1 MEGNNL
7 AKMVKQQAELI
18 QQLRARIAELEAEIA
33 HLKKNSSTSSKP
45 PSSDIVKPEK
55 PVPENG
61 THEKRKRGAQHGH
74 TRHLRQ
80 PFPPSQVD
88 TFMEI
93 TLENCPLCGGAL
105 EQTGEEPEIHQQVEL
120 VEKPFRVTEYQIPQY
135 WCEHCQTYH
144 SGTLPHEVA
153 KSGLFG
159 ISLIAL
165 IASADA
171 IYHTPR

>member
-33 HLKKNSSTSSKP
+33 QLKKNSSNSSKP

-55 PVPENG
+55 PANENG
-61 THEKRKRGAQHGH
+61 THEKRKRGAQQGH

-88 TFMEI
+88 TFVEI

-105 EQTGEEPEIHQQVEL
+105 EQTVIFGMTLTMTLSVI
-120 VEKPFRVTEYQIPQY
+120 RDIQIS
-135 WCEHCQTYH
+135 T
-144 SGTLPHEVA
+144 SKEVLSA
-153 KSGLFG
+153 
-159 ISLIAL
+159 SLIHE
-165 IASADA
+165 
-171 IYHTPR
+171 YK